1 MNQFQKKVQTR
12 NNLYNEYAK
21 LLNSLLGLTDKQVL
35 VLSKL
40 FELSDTTPMNKS
52 LLCKDN
58 RREIMEICSINECN
72 LSTYLTLFKN
82 KYILQGVG
90 IPPTN
95 KWIIN
100 SSLKPSIINNEVQVI
115 FKIGLDV

>member
-12 NNLYNEYAK
+12 NNLYNEYTK

-40 FELSDTTPMNKS
+40 FELWETVPTNRYFLDRESR
-52 LLCKDN
+52 KD
-58 RREIMEICSINECN
+58 IMESCSINECN
-72 LSTYLTLFKN
+72 LSTYLTLFKG
-82 KYILQGVG
+82 KSILTKSLGKG
-90 IPPTN
+90 
-95 KWIIN
+95 WILN
-100 SSLKPSIINNEVQVI
+100 QSIRPRIWDNEVQVI